1 MGVWVLINANWY
13 NPLNCRGVYKP
24 FDIVEGAKLPRGNVE
39 KDQNGYILIQQDH
52 GDGLFRQLFEAAASF
67 IGDRG
72 AYDST
77 TDTYDGLSAS
87 PVIFIWDLDLEI
99 DARYFSFQYNLDSLV
114 DDESIFASIN
124 GNLLFLN
131 FAQSFSPGIWNY
143 SGLIDLISLCGPAG
157 QSGDRISD
165 GTGWCPASV
174 AEYSVVF
181 RSPGTGD
188 DCDLRDC
195 ACWHRSD
202 RTATPSY
209 GSLTLRLKSQA
220 SRLRDKSL
228 FHRGMKPGT
237 WSA

>member
-1 MGVWVLINANWY
+1 M
-13 NPLNCRGVYKP
+13 
-24 FDIVEGAKLPRGNVE
+24 
-39 KDQNGYILIQQDH
+39 
-52 GDGLFRQLFEAAASF
+52 FRQLFEAAASF

-209 GSLTLRLKSQA
+209 GSLTLRLKSQPHRFGHFAPANTFPTNQPAKHTPKKNTSRTNSAKRLQNA
-220 SRLRDKSL
+220 SVFRKRTK
-228 FHRGMKPGT
+228 RKPLI
-237 WSA
+237 S